1 MIGTIAPELA
11 GGVARA
17 GKTEKIARSTQARRC
32 CPAPRTLHSGRRRRQ
47 CTILL
52 ANCTS
57 EPRTLLSGRRRRQCT
72 ILLANCTSEPRTLH
86 SGRRRRQCTILLAN
100 CTSEPRTLHSGR
112 RRRQY
117 TILLANCTSETADF
131 NFGSYSVHLGV
142 EWPVCVCVCVCV
154 FSLIGYKSMVCKD
167 RPATTTRH
175 YDHTL

>member
-57 EPRTLLSGRRRRQCT
+57 EPRTL
-72 ILLANCTSEPRTLH
+72 
-86 SGRRRRQCTILLAN
+86 
-100 CTSEPRTLHSGR
+100 HSGR

-117 TILLANCTSETADF
+117 TFLLANCTSETADF

-142 EWPVCVCVCVCV
+142 EWPVCVCVCVCFLSLV
-154 FSLIGYKSMVCKD
+154 IKVWCAKTDQRPRLGTMITRCSVKNILLLIG
-167 RPATTTRH
+167 AF
-175 YDHTL
+175 